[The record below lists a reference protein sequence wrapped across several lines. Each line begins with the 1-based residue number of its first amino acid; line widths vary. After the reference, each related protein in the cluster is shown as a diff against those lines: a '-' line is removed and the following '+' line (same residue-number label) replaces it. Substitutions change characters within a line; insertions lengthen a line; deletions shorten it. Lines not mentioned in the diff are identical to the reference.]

1 MRLFNISSI
10 EGSSSLFGIEAG
22 QMLRALLQAT
32 RQAYQ
37 ALQLRFVQSLFGYSM
52 GHSWQ
57 STAGKTLALAVT
69 GPAMPMGTLGVIAGQ
84 YLNTP
89 AFIDS
94 NDVTKPCPGTTN
106 VEHRPRGNRNGLCQR
121 FV

>member
-10 EGSSSLFGIEAG
+10 EGISSRFGIEAG
-22 QMLRALLQAT
+22 QMLRALLQVT
-32 RQAYQ
+32 RQAYLA
-37 ALQLRFVQSLFGYSM
+37 ALRLVQSLFGYSM
-52 GHSWQ
+52 GNSWQ
-57 STAGKTLALAVT
+57 SAAGNTFAIATT

-89 AFIDS
+89 AVNDS
-94 NDVTKPCPGTTN
+94 KDVTKPCPGTTY
-106 VEHRPRGNRNGLCQR
+106 VEHRLRGIRNGLCQR